1 VADVET
7 GFPREVAETF
17 LRCKRD
23 GFDQTNAIIELNA
36 LKIAEDRTF
45 ADCARYIFTTI
56 LGRLQVLTLV
66 QCCSPAAVVMS
77 VKHHQLLSAGR
88 FWQPNTTCSCR
99 MGLRQCKGNPQLP
112 LPHMQGCA
120 CLLRLGCGQ
129 STGTSSPARRQTLP
143 ARCMSNASL
152 PHCAPCSPDCG

>member
-1 VADVET
+1 MTVQEVASVADVET

-56 LGRLQVLTLV
+56 LGEQQVGLSLIQVGPGPYGRSCT
-66 QCCSPAAVVMS
+66 CWD
-77 VKHHQLLSAGR
+77 HHQLVVGIDR
-88 FWQPNTTCSCR
+88 VRNNVQTCTSV
-99 MGLRQCKGNPQLP
+99 LP
-112 LPHMQGCA
+112 
-120 CLLRLGCGQ
+120 R
-129 STGTSSPARRQTLP
+129 
-143 ARCMSNASL
+143 
-152 PHCAPCSPDCG
+152 

>member
-1 VADVET
+1 VQEVASVADVET

-56 LGRLQVLTLV
+56 LGELQ
-66 QCCSPAAVVMS
+66 
-77 VKHHQLLSAGR
+77 
-88 FWQPNTTCSCR
+88 
-99 MGLRQCKGNPQLP
+99 
-112 LPHMQGCA
+112 A
-120 CLLRLGCGQ
+120 CLSLMPSQAVPPQPRVHLLVSELVNQPQVGL
-129 STGTSSPARRQTLP
+129 AR
-143 ARCMSNASL
+143 
-152 PHCAPCSPDCG
+152 

>member
-1 VADVET
+1 MQEVASVADVET

-56 LGRLQVLTLV
+56 LGELRLSASHAARAEHSG
-66 QCCSPAAVVMS
+66 CSCICR
-77 VKHHQLLSAGR
+77 HHQ
-88 FWQPNTTCSCR
+88 
-99 MGLRQCKGNPQLP
+99 
-112 LPHMQGCA
+112 
-120 CLLRLGCGQ
+120 RL
-129 STGTSSPARRQTLP
+129 A
-143 ARCMSNASL
+143 
-152 PHCAPCSPDCG
+152 

>member
-1 VADVET
+1 MADVET

-56 LGRLQVLTLV
+56 LGSCESADPPCESGQALAGPRVHLRVSDLVNQPQV
-66 QCCSPAAVVMS
+66 
-77 VKHHQLLSAGR
+77 
-88 FWQPNTTCSCR
+88 
-99 MGLRQCKGNPQLP
+99 GL
-112 LPHMQGCA
+112 
-120 CLLRLGCGQ
+120 
-129 STGTSSPARRQTLP
+129 AR
-143 ARCMSNASL
+143 
-152 PHCAPCSPDCG
+152 

>member
-1 VADVET
+1 MLYTCGIAPQTWSAFRLHQTLPDQPQIPAGLCWQEVASVADVET

-56 LGRLQVLTLV
+56 LGEL
-66 QCCSPAAVVMS
+66 
-77 VKHHQLLSAGR
+77 
-88 FWQPNTTCSCR
+88 
-99 MGLRQCKGNPQLP
+99 
-112 LPHMQGCA
+112 
-120 CLLRLGCGQ
+120 
-129 STGTSSPARRQTLP
+129 
-143 ARCMSNASL
+143 
-152 PHCAPCSPDCG
+152 

>member
-1 VADVET
+1 VQEVASVADVET

-56 LGRLQVLTLV
+56 LGALHIQA
-66 QCCSPAAVVMS
+66 SAA
-77 VKHHQLLSAGR
+77 SAA
-88 FWQPNTTCSCR
+88 
-99 MGLRQCKGNPQLP
+99 LI
-112 LPHMQGCA
+112 
-120 CLLRLGCGQ
+120 
-129 STGTSSPARRQTLP
+129 RRSFMPFT
-143 ARCMSNASL
+143 
-152 PHCAPCSPDCG
+152 